1 MSSKTVL
8 KRFFR
13 MIKPRMGFV
22 ALSLFCSLLYVGC
35 SLAIPVLVGKS
46 VDLMVG
52 EGAVDFSKLY
62 LYMGIVGA
70 LIVVGMAAQFLQS
83 TANNRLTFLTVM
95 DLRNELIGK
104 LQKLSLSYFDAKP
117 SGVIV
122 GNMVSDAEA
131 LSDGVL
137 LALTQLFTGALTIVG
152 TLVLM
157 LVYQPIIALVVVL
170 LTPLSLLTARFITKK
185 TRQKFAEQAKLKAE
199 QTSFIEDSVTNHKT
213 VKAYSREKEM
223 EEKYAVMNEEL
234 RKVSLFATFY
244 SSLTNPTTRFVNSVV
259 YAAVALFGGLCC
271 IGTISVGGALTA
283 GGVASLLS
291 YAGQYAKPFNEI
303 SGVIAEFQAS
313 LVGAKRVFEMLDG
326 EEDVSDENG
335 VVLSGDGDVELQNV
349 SFSYD
354 KDRELLKNLSL
365 KAEKGKHVAIVGP
378 TGCGKTTLI
387 NLLMRFYDV
396 DDGKIVT
403 DGTDIKFATRK
414 SLRRSYGMVLQ
425 ESWIR
430 KATVR
435 ENLTLGNDFTDD
447 EIANAAKLCKA
458 DGFIRALDGGYDAVI
473 NEDSLSQGQK
483 QLLCITRVMLLGSG
497 RLILDEATSAVDVRT
512 EKNINEAFD
521 LLMKGKTSFVVAHR
535 LSTIK
540 HSDVIL
546 VMKEG
551 NVIEKGTHEELI
563 KQGGFYKELYDS
575 SLAAR

>member
-1 MSSKTVL
+1 
-8 KRFFR
+8 
-13 MIKPRMGFV
+13 
-22 ALSLFCSLLYVGC
+22 
-35 SLAIPVLVGKS
+35 
-46 VDLMVG
+46 
-52 EGAVDFSKLY
+52 
-62 LYMGIVGA
+62 
-70 LIVVGMAAQFLQS
+70 
-83 TANNRLTFLTVM
+83 
-95 DLRNELIGK
+95 
-104 LQKLSLSYFDAKP
+104 
-117 SGVIV
+117 
-122 GNMVSDAEA
+122 
-131 LSDGVL
+131 
-137 LALTQLFTGALTIVG
+137 
-152 TLVLM
+152 
-157 LVYQPIIALVVVL
+157 
-170 LTPLSLLTARFITKK
+170 
-185 TRQKFAEQAKLKAE
+185 
-199 QTSFIEDSVTNHKT
+199 
-213 VKAYSREKEM
+213 
-223 EEKYAVMNEEL
+223 
-234 RKVSLFATFY
+234 
-244 SSLTNPTTRFVNSVV
+244 
-259 YAAVALFGGLCC
+259 
-271 IGTISVGGALTA
+271 
-283 GGVASLLS
+283 
-291 YAGQYAKPFNEI
+291 
-303 SGVIAEFQAS
+303 
-313 LVGAKRVFEMLDG
+313 
-326 EEDVSDENG
+326 
-335 VVLSGDGDVELQNV
+335 
-349 SFSYD
+349 
-354 KDRELLKNLSL
+354 
-365 KAEKGKHVAIVGP
+365 HVAIVGP

-447 EIANAAKLCKA
+447 EITNAAKLCKA

-575 SLAAR
+575 SLAVR